1 MILAVIII
9 YIIEQPFLNLEE
21 PDTVRL
27 YKMVGIICY
36 RGKTSKGQISKE
48 RKKPPKKKYENLSRV
63 ERCIRS
69 KEYSFYS
76 DSPINFFFW
85 FRHRHCNYNYQTFSF
100 EKEIPS
106 YIKELPEYQQ
116 ALKVYNDHIRSLRLA
131 ESSEKFRQARKEQF
145 QISKNTS
152 HKPTH
157 RGNHLP
163 IQSRSANDA
172 IFDSFLSIY

>member
-9 YIIEQPFLNLEE
+9 YIIEQPILNLEE

-48 RKKPPKKKYENLSRV
+48 RKKPPKKKHENLSQAD
-63 ERCIRS
+63 RCIRS
-69 KEYSFYS
+69 KEYTFHS
-76 DSPINFFFW
+76 DSPINFYFW
-85 FRHRHCNYNYQTFSF
+85 YIHKHGNYHSHTFSF
-100 EKEIPS
+100 EEEIPS
-106 YIKELPEYQQ
+106 FIKELLEYHQ
-116 ALKVYNDHIRSLRLA
+116 ALKVYNDHVKSLRLA
-131 ESSEKFRQARKEQF
+131 ESREKFRQSRKEQF